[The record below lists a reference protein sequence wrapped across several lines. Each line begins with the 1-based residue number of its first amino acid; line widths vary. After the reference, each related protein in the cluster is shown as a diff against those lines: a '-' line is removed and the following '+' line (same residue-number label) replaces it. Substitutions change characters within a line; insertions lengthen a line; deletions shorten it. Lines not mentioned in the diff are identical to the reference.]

1 MLVPLVI
8 YSAKAPQRPAKRDER
23 DELWTLFRYAREQP
37 FESVNACAWRDAIS
51 SFSVRIDESFRRE
64 FAGYS
69 ATDLCGELRSGIS
82 HLREPS
88 VEDVV
93 RVSEQLVQLQS
104 NVARMRKQYPYGKD
118 EL

>member
-1 MLVPLVI
+1 MVI
-8 YSAKAPQRPAKRDER
+8 YSVKVPPRPAKRDQR
-23 DELWTLFRYAREQP
+23 DELWILFRAARQQP
-37 FESVNACAWRDAIS
+37 FESADACAWRDAIS

-64 FAGYS
+64 FAAYA
-69 ATDLCGELRSGIS
+69 ATDLCSELRGSIS